1 MLSSIYGSRPSG
13 LSFMSS
19 MLRKITSLL
28 AVTTV
33 VVGTAA
39 CGGEESRA
47 PEDVPADAI
56 ALIGDTEV
64 PRAEFDQLMERAEK
78 SLKAQGRPFPK
89 AGTPEYQ
96 DLKTRAVSFLVQRY
110 RFREEAQEL
119 DIEVSNEDVD
129 KELEKIRKESFGGSD
144 KKLQE
149 ALKREGLTLEQARE
163 ELRDRLLQERLYE
176 RVTEDVEVTQEDIE
190 AYYEKNK
197 QQFSQPASRDVS
209 HIILKTKAKADQVYA
224 QLQGGANFATL
235 AKQESTDKS
244 TAKQGGKIPVTKGS
258 TVPPFDKVAF
268 ELETGEVSKPVKTQ
282 FGWHIIK
289 ANADAKPE
297 KATPLEKV
305 EKSIQQQLET
315 EKKNEALQKWL
326 KSLEEKYEGE
336 TVFAAGF
343 EPPKT
348 DTSTTPST
356 TTAE

>member
-56 ALIGDTEV
+56 ALIG
-64 PRAEFDQLMERAEK
+64 
-78 SLKAQGRPFPK
+78 
-89 AGTPEYQ
+89 
-96 DLKTRAVSFLVQRY
+96 
-110 RFREEAQEL
+110 
-119 DIEVSNEDVD
+119 DVD